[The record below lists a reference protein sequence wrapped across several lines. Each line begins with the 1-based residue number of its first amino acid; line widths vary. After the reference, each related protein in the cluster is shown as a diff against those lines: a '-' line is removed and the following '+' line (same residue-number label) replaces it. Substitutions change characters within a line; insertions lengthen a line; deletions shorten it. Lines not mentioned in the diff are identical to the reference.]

1 MKTSPIFI
9 ELLCRVFNLGYNQAM
24 FDALKNQSP
33 KFVPV
38 DRLDDENEEAVR
50 DILED
55 FGNEKDARGVYLIQ

>member
-9 ELLCRVFNLGYNQAM
+9 ELLCRVFNLGYNQGLS
-24 FDALKNQSP
+24 DALKNQSP